1 MNGWSTLVGAGA
13 IGMEF
18 ADVYDSFGTEV
29 TIVEALDRI
38 LPLEDAEV
46 SKFMERTYKK
56 RGMDI
61 HTSARFESCEVKAD
75 GVTVTFTDKKGE
87 TQTKDVDYVLSAVG
101 RVPNSENLGLDTAGV
116 AVDER
121 GFITVDEA
129 LRVANRP
136 DRLRQLVADLPDEL

>member
-1 MNGWSTLVGAGA
+1 
-13 IGMEF
+13 MEF
-18 ADVYDSFGTEV
+18 ADVYESFGTKV

-61 HTSARFESCEVKAD
+61 HTGCAASRACEIKAD

-87 TQTKDVDYVLSAVG
+87 TADDG
-101 RVPNSENLGLDTAGV
+101 R
-116 AVDER
+116 
-121 GFITVDEA
+121 
-129 LRVANRP
+129 
-136 DRLRQLVADLPDEL
+136 RLRPVRGGSSPELGGPGAGFSRWRSTSTSGAS